1 MTEPIQSSQQPQ
13 PPQAPQPQSPQPQA
27 PPAPNQYPPETPEAP
42 RTPTANDPMRRSPF
56 LATILSFVP
65 GLGQVYVG
73 YYQLG
78 FIHAIVISVI
88 LTLLATGDMG
98 PLIPLL
104 SVFMS
109 FFWLYNVVDAGR
121 RAVLV
126 NEALAGR
133 GDFKLPKDFT
143 TPGLRGTVLGGS
155 ILVALGVL
163 LLSRTLFGVSLAWVE
178 NWWPVAIVAFGAF
191 LIFKARSEKAP
202 DAEESADE

>member
-1 MTEPIQSSQQPQ
+1 MIEPTQSSQQQ
-13 PPQAPQPQSPQPQA
+13 PEPQAPMPNQA
-27 PPAPNQYPPETPEAP
+27 PAPAEQPPKTPVG
-42 RTPTANDPMRRSPF
+42 NDPLRRSPF

-88 LTLLATGDMG
+88 LALLATGDLG

-104 SVFMS
+104 SVFMG

-121 RAVLV
+121 RAILV

-133 GDFKLPKDFT
+133 GNFELPKDFT
-143 TPGLRGTVLGGS
+143 APGLQGTVLGGA
-155 ILVALGVL
+155 ILIAVGL
-163 LLSRTLFGVSLAWVE
+163 LILSRTLFGVSLEWLE
-178 NWWPVAIVAFGAF
+178 SWWPLAIVAFGAF
-191 LIFKARSEKAP
+191 LVIKARSNGGP
-202 DAEESADE
+202 SSAGADDE

>member
-1 MTEPIQSSQQPQ
+1 MIEPTPNIEQP
-13 PPQAPQPQSPQPQA
+13 PQPQA
-27 PPAPNQYPPETPEAP
+27 PMNSHVPETGESPPRAP
-42 RTPTANDPMRRSPF
+42 IGDDPLRRSPF
-56 LATILSFVP
+56 LATLLSFVP

-88 LTLLATGDMG
+88 LALLASGDLG

-104 SVFMS
+104 SVFMG

-121 RAVLV
+121 RAILV

-143 TPGLRGTVLGGS
+143 APGLQGTVLGGS
-155 ILVALGVL
+155 ILVGIGFLILA
-163 LLSRTLFGVSLAWVE
+163 RTLFGVSLEWME
-178 NWWPVAIVAFGAF
+178 SWWPVAIVAFGAY
-191 LIFKARSEKAP
+191 LIIKARSDGGSSRP
-202 DAEESADE
+202 TSADE